1 MTSPQNMTDTA
12 GLQERIARFQKAQD
26 AIVGQVRK
34 IIVGQD
40 EVIDQVLTA
49 LFVARFVYMKS
60 GG

>member
-1 MTSPQNMTDTA
+1 M
-12 GLQERIARFQKAQD
+12 QERIARFQKTQD

-49 LFVARFVYMKS
+49 LFV
-60 GG
+60 GGHCLITG